1 MIQNNVP
8 RKAISNLL
16 KISQVTVTKQHIKL
30 MQFVQRYNNTHPIF
44 FLANEEIEIDEMIE
58 DWNDGTEHG
67 SAFFTMCSRQT
78 GKVHIEAVRDKAGG
92 SLLPIIDQH
101 IQIGATIISDAWTAY
116 KVLSQRGYQHKVI
129 NKKQDGFCRTEEK
142 TNIKIHVNR
151 VENLHAYI
159 RRTIEHHS
167 KLIMTHGK
175 LIVAECLF
183 RKNFKD
189 LFLSI
194 VV

>member
-8 RKAISNLL
+8 RKAIAKLL
-16 KISQVTVTKQHIKL
+16 KINEKTVTRQHIKL
-30 MQFVQRYNNTHPIF
+30 MQFIQRYNNTHPVF

-58 DWNDGTEHG
+58 DWKDGEEHG

-92 SLLPIIDQH
+92 SLLPVISQH
-101 IQIGATIISDAWTAY
+101 IQIGATIISDAWSAY
-116 KVLSQRGYQHKVI
+116 KILSQRGYTHKII
-129 NKKQDGFCRTEEK
+129 NKNQDGFSRTEEK
-142 TNIKIHVNR
+142 TNTKINVNR

-167 KLIMTHGK
+167 KLIMSHGK

-183 RKNFKD
+183 RKNFKN

-194 VV
+194 LL